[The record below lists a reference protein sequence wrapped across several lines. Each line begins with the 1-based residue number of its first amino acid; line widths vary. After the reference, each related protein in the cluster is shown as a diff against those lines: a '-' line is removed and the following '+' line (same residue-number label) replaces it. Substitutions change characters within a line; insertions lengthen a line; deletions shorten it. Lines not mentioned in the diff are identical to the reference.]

1 MSLDLMKRLA
11 ARLPL
16 PWQEELKRIHHRRH
30 IRRQSFGTSE
40 PEFDILATLVSP
52 GDWVIDV
59 GANVGHYTK
68 RLSDLVGPLGRVIA
82 AEPVPETFALLAANV
97 GLFEHR
103 NVTLLN
109 LAVSNTT
116 SLVEIHIPQFTT
128 GLRNYYQAAI
138 RQGAG
143 DLQVLTLALNSLE
156 LSHRIALVKIDAEGH
171 DKAVV
176 EGMGAILVRDLPTLI
191 VEDVEASMIER
202 LDELGYRHQVQ
213 PNSPNTIFRY
223 PSRA

>member
-30 IRRQSFGTSE
+30 IKRQTFGTSE
-40 PEFDILATLVSP
+40 PEFDLLASLVGP

-68 RLSDLVGPLGRVIA
+68 RFSDLAGPLGRVIA
-82 AEPVPETFALLAANV
+82 VEPVPETFALLSANV

-109 LAVSNTT
+109 VAASNSASIVT
-116 SLVEIHIPQFTT
+116 VNIPQFTT

-138 RQGAG
+138 GSSAG
-143 DLQVLTLALNSLE
+143 DLRVLTLSLDSLG
-156 LSHRIALVKIDAEGH
+156 LSHGIKLVKIDAEGH
-171 DKAVV
+171 DAAVV
-176 EGMGAILVRDLPTLI
+176 EGMEAILVRDRPALI
-191 VEDVEASMIER
+191 VEDAEASMIER
-202 LDELGYRHQVQ
+202 LARLGYRKQVQ
-213 PNSPNTIFRY
+213 ANSPNTVFH
-223 PSRA
+223 P